1 MSVVVDELVRGYKD
15 LLRVLRRELS
25 AEDAADVAQSSF
37 ELALRYTQQH
47 EVVSPAALVFRI
59 SRNLR
64 IDASRRQK
72 IVNFESIGEL
82 SQIEH
87 LVVNESTPEA
97 EHATRQRIELLKR
110 KLDDLPAHQRETF
123 VLCKIH
129 GKSYEEAGRQMG
141 IDPSLVRRYLIAAMK
156 ECRAV
161 LD

>member
-1 MSVVVDELVRGYKD
+1 MSVVVDELIRGYKD

-25 AEDAADVAQSSF
+25 AEHAADVAQSSF
-37 ELALRYTQQH
+37 ELALRYSQQH
-47 EVVSPAALVFRI
+47 VVAAPAALVFRI

-72 IVNFESIGEL
+72 LVYFESVGEFTQL
-82 SQIEH
+82 EH
-87 LVVNESTPEA
+87 LAVNESTPEV
-97 EHATRQRIELLKR
+97 EHATRQRIDLLMK

-129 GKSYEEAGRQMG
+129 GKSYEEAARQMS

-156 ECRAV
+156 ECRSI